1 MSPTVSKTVMVLN
14 GPNLNMLGIREPEIY
29 GSQSLDD
36 VGVLIADRATSHD
49 LTTDFRQSNH
59 EGELV
64 TWVQQGLGTV
74 DGFIINAGA
83 LTHTSVALLDAF
95 KSVNLPMIEVH
106 LSNVYQREDFRHK
119 SYLSLIANGVICGFG
134 VDSYLL
140 AVDAMAKILAP
151 DT

>member
-1 MSPTVSKTVMVLN
+1 MSSTVSKTVMVLN

-36 VGVLIADRATSHD
+36 VGVLVADRAKSHD
-49 LTTDFRQSNH
+49 QTTDFKQSNH

-64 TWVQQGLGTV
+64 TWIQQGLGAV

-83 LTHTSVALLDAF
+83 LTHTSVALHDAF

-140 AVDAMAKILAP
+140 AVDAMAKILTP

>member
-1 MSPTVSKTVMVLN
+1 MSSTVSKTVMVLN

-36 VGVLIADRATSHD
+36 VGVLVADRAKSHD
-49 LTTDFRQSNH
+49 LTTDFKQSNH

-64 TWVQQGLGTV
+64 TWIQQGLGAV

-83 LTHTSVALLDAF
+83 LTHTSVALHDAF

-140 AVDAMAKILAP
+140 AVDAMAKILTP

>member
-1 MSPTVSKTVMVLN
+1 MSPTMTKTVMVLN

-29 GSQSLDD
+29 GKQTLDD
-36 VGVLIADRATSHD
+36 VGILVAARAKTHD
-49 LTTDFRQSNH
+49 LTADFRQSNH

-64 TWVQQGLGTV
+64 TWIQQGLGTV
-74 DGFIINAGA
+74 DGFVINAGA

-134 VDSYLL
+134 INSYLL
-140 AVDAMAKILAP
+140 AVDAMAKILSP
-151 DT
+151 EI